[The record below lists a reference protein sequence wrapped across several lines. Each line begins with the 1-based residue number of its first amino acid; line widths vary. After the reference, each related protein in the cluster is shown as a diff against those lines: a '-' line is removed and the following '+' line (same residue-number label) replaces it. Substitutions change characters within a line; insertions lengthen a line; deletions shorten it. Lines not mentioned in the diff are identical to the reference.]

1 MACMQ
6 QSRKSCTADWGSEMR
21 HERIGYYI
29 LNGRIAQY
37 APGKWTVHGRQKSRT
52 LLSPG
57 GKFIRADTLGRILAH
72 WRSLRRP
79 DKEKHFVKN
88 DGGLYVGEEID
99 NLHGRDR

>member
-52 LLSPG
+52 LHEPRWQIYPRGHSRSDPSS
-57 GKFIRADTLGRILAH
+57 LA
-72 WRSLRRP
+72 LP
-79 DKEKHFVKN
+79 EAA
-88 DGGLYVGEEID
+88 
-99 NLHGRDR
+99 